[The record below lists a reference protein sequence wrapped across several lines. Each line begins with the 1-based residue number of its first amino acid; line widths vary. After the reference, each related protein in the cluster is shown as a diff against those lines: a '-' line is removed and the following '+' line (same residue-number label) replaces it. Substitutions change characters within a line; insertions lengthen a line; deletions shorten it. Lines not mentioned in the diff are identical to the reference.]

1 MRNRV
6 ARGSLTLRR
15 RESVDLSIYARGFAV
30 LAKNPV
36 IVLFPLLAAVL
47 EMAMQWIRGPLF
59 DPLGGNDFGFF
70 SLLVNLIDGF
80 AFSLAIIAADT
91 GWRGR
96 KATFTATM
104 DEGGRKA
111 PNILL
116 ATIGFFF
123 VLFAT
128 GLIASYLPIPFLGLL
143 LTAAA
148 AFFLIY
154 VFPAAAIG
162 GIPGFA
168 AISASIERV
177 RGNYLAAAVLAV
189 VAIVLFYYVVAVL
202 GVYLTLPLGLYA
214 PYGILLLKA
223 IVLAYLAAVFA
234 RQYEDV
240 A

>member
-1 MRNRV
+1 M
-6 ARGSLTLRR
+6 RR
-15 RESVDLSIYARGFAV
+15 RENVNLSIYGRGLAV

-36 IVLFPLLAAVL
+36 IVVFPLLAALL

-80 AFSLAIIAADT
+80 AFSLAIIAAET

-96 KATFTATM
+96 KATFSATM

-123 VLFAT
+123 VLFAA
-128 GLIASYLPIPFLGLL
+128 GLIASYLPIPFLGLA

-177 RGNYLAAAVLAV
+177 RANYLGAAVLAI
-189 VAIVLFYYVVAVL
+189 VAIVLFYYVVGVL
-202 GVYLTLPLGLYA
+202 GIYASLPLGLYA

-223 IVLAYLAAVFA
+223 IVLSYLAVVFA
-234 RQYEDV
+234 RQYDEV

>member
-1 MRNRV
+1 MK
-6 ARGSLTLRR
+6 R
-15 RESVDLSIYARGFAV
+15 REGVDPSIYLRAFGV

-36 IVLFPLLAAVL
+36 IVVFPLIAAVL
-47 EMAMQWIRGPLF
+47 EMLLIWMRGPLF

-80 AFSLAIIAADT
+80 AFCLAIIAAET

-96 KATFTATM
+96 KATFSATM
-104 DEGGRKA
+104 DEGTRKA
-111 PNILL
+111 ANIVL

-123 VLFAT
+123 ILFAA
-128 GLIASYLPIPFLGLL
+128 GLIASYLPLPYLGLI

-177 RGNYLAAAVLAV
+177 RANYLGAAILAL
-189 VAIVLFYYVVAVL
+189 VALVLFYYVVGIL
-202 GVYLTLPLGLYA
+202 SVYVTLPLGLYA
-214 PYGILLLKA
+214 PYGVALIKA
-223 IVLAYLAAVFA
+223 LVLAYLAVPFA
-234 RQYEDV
+234 RQYDEV
-240 A
+240 GFFRSY

>member
-1 MRNRV
+1 
-6 ARGSLTLRR
+6 LRQ
-15 RESVDLSIYARGFAV
+15 RENVNLSIYARGLAV
-30 LAKNPV
+30 LVKNPA
-36 IVLFPLLAAVL
+36 IVVFPLLAAVL

-70 SLLVNLIDGF
+70 SLIINLIDGF
-80 AFSLAIIAADT
+80 AFSLAIIAAET

-111 PNILL
+111 ANILL

-123 VLFAT
+123 VLFAA
-128 GLIASYLPIPFLGLL
+128 GLVASYLPIPFLGLL

-148 AFFLIY
+148 AYFLIY

-177 RGNYLAAAVLAV
+177 RSNYLGAAVLAI
-189 VAIVLFYYVVAVL
+189 VAIVLFYYVVGTL

-214 PYGILLLKA
+214 PYGVLLIKA
-223 IVLAYLAAVFA
+223 IVLAYLAVVFA
-234 RQYEDV
+234 RQYDEV

>member
-1 MRNRV
+1 MRQRAN
-6 ARGSLTLRR
+6 
-15 RESVDLSIYARGFAV
+15 VDLSIYPRGLAV
-30 LAKNPV
+30 LVKNPV
-36 IVLFPLLAAVL
+36 IVVFPLLAALV

-70 SLLVNLIDGF
+70 NLLVNLIDGF
-80 AFSLAIIAADT
+80 AFCLAIIAAET
-91 GWRGR
+91 AWRGR
-96 KATFTATM
+96 KATFRGAM

-111 PNILL
+111 ANILL

-123 VLFAT
+123 VVFAAGT
-128 GLIASYLPIPFLGLL
+128 IASYLPVPFLGLL

-177 RGNYLAAAVLAV
+177 RGNYAAAAVLAV
-189 VAIVLFYYVVAVL
+189 VAIVLFYYVAGVLAV
-202 GVYLTLPLGLYA
+202 YATLPLGLYA
-214 PYGILLLKA
+214 PYGELLIKA
-223 IVLAYLAAVFA
+223 VVLAYLAVVFA
-234 RQYEDV
+234 RQYDEV
-240 A
+240 GFFRSY